1 MLIPRGAIS
10 KAAVFFYPLCG
21 WRRRHSGMRMRR
33 IQIQKARKHSILQ
46 QGKKSICPVCG
57 AGLSLR
63 GRVRASSF
71 KSLPT
76 SASVPPS
83 TTTPDP
89 LLEQRDRQA
98 GGETVSRGLCRS
110 VDHAWIAAAAFLSPI
125 HAIMTDGDGETSF
138 PLPRSP
144 VTPLESWEVALL
156 SHTYP

>member
-1 MLIPRGAIS
+1 
-10 KAAVFFYPLCG
+10 
-21 WRRRHSGMRMRR
+21 MRMRR

-57 AGLSLR
+57 AGLRLR

-98 GGETVSRGLCRS
+98 GGETESVGDFAGRSIMPGL
-110 VDHAWIAAAAFLSPI
+110 P
-125 HAIMTDGDGETSF
+125 
-138 PLPRSP
+138 P
-144 VTPLESWEVALL
+144 LL
-156 SHTYP
+156 SFRRFTRS